1 VGDHHERN
9 YDHLGL
15 SRNLYDLSKLSNHSS
30 RYTGAPLDEE
40 YCPFTL
46 HLYPSD
52 KMASAYKTNHPI
64 IFSLSAAM
72 IFLFTALVFYVYDVT
87 VEIRQKRV
95 MQTAVHSSAI
105 VSSLFPSSVRDQ
117 LYPVAPENAQN
128 DGFRKGAPSDGTG
141 ETDFSGSAIAQAYPE
156 TTVLF
161 ADIAGFTA
169 WSSSR
174 QPIQVF
180 QLLETIY
187 AAFDKLAKQHGVFKV
202 ETIGDCYVAVVGLP
216 TPRKSHAVIMARFA
230 KDCRNK
236 MQEMAMQLETQLGQ
250 VGDSKE
256 TDVGTVS
263 NTIYS
268 LDLTCHLI

>member
-1 VGDHHERN
+1 MHMERK
-9 YDHLGL
+9 
-15 SRNLYDLSKLSNHSS
+15 LYDLSTLSNQTT
-30 RYTGAPLDEE
+30 RYRGAPLDED

-46 HLYPSD
+46 HLYPSE
-52 KMASAYKTNHPI
+52 KMASAYITNNPT
-64 IFSLSAAM
+64 IFALTTAM
-72 IFLFTALVFYVYDVT
+72 IFLFTALVFYLYDVT
-87 VEIRQKRV
+87 VEIRQKSV

-117 LYPVAPENAQN
+117 LFSVSQGPAPTEDRLHRRSPSSDENESN
-128 DGFRKGAPSDGTG
+128 
-141 ETDFSGSAIAQAYPE
+141 FSGSAIAQAYPE

-174 QPIQVF
+174 QPTQVF

-216 TPRKSHAVIMARFA
+216 TPRKSHAVVMARFA
-230 KDCRNK
+230 SDCRNK
-236 MQEMAMQLETQLGQ
+236 MQELAMQLEEQLGE
-250 VGDSKE
+250 VRE
-256 TDVGTVS
+256 MMDVYGC
-263 NTIYS
+263 TINREMN
-268 LDLTCHLI
+268 